1 MSAVRPSGPRDPWAT
16 DAGES
21 DHFGVFAFFAVLVL
35 FGAVGFGLYA
45 KGSWDA
51 LNPDN
56 LLWKDRT
63 AVKLQVDAGSTGR
76 PPVPLNLKPGVAPN
90 TVAAPAPA
98 NAEPAAQPTAAPTVY
113 VPPVAEAM
121 GIAGPQARPT
131 ATPRPLPTPTLAQPP
146 AGTQYKVANTNGD
159 GAYIRRTPRLADKIV
174 PWPDNTPMEYLGE
187 QADGDGLHWAK
198 VRDPRGNVGWVPTRY
213 LGPM

>member
-56 LLWKDRT
+56 LLWRDRT
-63 AVKLQVDAGSTGR
+63 AVKLRLDAGATGQ

-90 TVAAPAPA
+90 TVAAAPA
-98 NAEPAAQPTAAPTVY
+98 KAEPPAQPTAAPTVY
-113 VPPVAEAM
+113 VPPVAAAM
-121 GIAGPQARPT
+121 GIAGAQAQPT
-131 ATPRPLPTPTLAQPP
+131 ATPQPSPTPTLAQPA
-146 AGTQYKVANTNGD
+146 AGTRYKVANTNGD
-159 GAYIRRTPRLADKIV
+159 GVYVRRTPRLADKVV